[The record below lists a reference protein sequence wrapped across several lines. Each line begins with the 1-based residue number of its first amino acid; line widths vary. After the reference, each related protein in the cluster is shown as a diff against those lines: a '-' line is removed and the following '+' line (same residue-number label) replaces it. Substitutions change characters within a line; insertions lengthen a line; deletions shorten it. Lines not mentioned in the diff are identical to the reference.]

1 MLYIKGTDFKIDSIP
16 LKTVRPFVMDTV
28 VLAKT
33 DIDPDDSEA
42 ILSYLTEKVLNL
54 ANVYLYNIY
63 IYH

>member
-63 IYH
+63 H